1 MTATHALGWALVH
14 SLWQCALA
22 AVALALL
29 LAIVPARSARI
40 RYALATATL
49 VLTLALPLTTAV
61 RVGEASPATPGNGL
75 ATSAVASRP
84 ASDATPA
91 AQAASPEGAMVAQE
105 TPRGYAP
112 TTPAIAALRLA
123 SRSRTAL
130 EPVLPWIVA
139 LWLAGVLVLSARLAW
154 GWIATRRLGA
164 MGTRPAPV
172 ACVEALERLAA
183 RLRVSRPVRVLES
196 AVLQVPAVLGLVRPV
211 ILVPASALTG
221 LTPLQLDALLAHE
234 LAHVR
239 RYDYLVNLIQSVIET
254 LLFYHPAVWWISW
267 RVRQEREHC
276 CDDLAVAACGD
287 AHFYAAALLGMERL
301 RVAAPTLA
309 LTAAGGSLMDRV
321 RRLVAPAPTEI
332 FPRWA
337 AGVIAVTLVAAI
349 GGGSRLA
356 DRASSFV
363 APDGARTAPD
373 TVLRHPDPARP
384 LSERWDWARR
394 QAQQL
399 GGRSFWV
406 GYSVHP
412 PTGSA
417 RGGAADRAGDLQA
430 ESRGGGEGGLRGDR
444 LARLVGD
451 RAGDDDIALLFDFRE
466 SGGRPPVLRRAQPT
480 SFLLPVDFAGA
491 PLLWLGPADDRASLA
506 QLQALFAA
514 APTTDLK
521 EDLIAGVGLH
531 GSSDAVVPILGRW
544 LAGDARAS
552 VRAEAAEWLGH
563 RPTPAAVREL
573 ARAARADPDEDVREE
588 AAEALRHNALPAA
601 TDSLIALARAVD
613 DPETRRE
620 AVEELD
626 HKGDPRATA
635 ALIAIARDDR
645 DADVQHEAVEAL
657 GAIRDGSGVRAV
669 IDFARSHPNPD
680 VRSRAVET
688 LAEAAAPGVALAV
701 LKDVAYHDRDR
712 HVQRRAVE
720 ELKRVDDERA
730 IAALVEIARHHPVR
744 DVRREALKRLGDLE
758 TTDSATAALLE
769 ETASEGSDA
778 DLQRDAVAA
787 LGHLPGAQA
796 LAGLARLARTH
807 RSAEVRREAI
817 ERYAK
822 GAAPESARV
831 LLTERLANDR
841 SPSVQAEAIE
851 GLTELPN
858 QLGLAAVSEAARAHP
873 NRDVRAEARRRL
885 GERP

>member
-196 AVLQVPAVLGLVRPV
+196 AVLQVPAVLGWVRPV

-301 RVAAPTLA
+301 RVAAPAPPLA
-309 LTAAGGSLMDRV
+309 A
-321 RRLVAPAPTEI
+321 
-332 FPRWA
+332 
-337 AGVIAVTLVAAI
+337 
-349 GGGSRLA
+349 
-356 DRASSFV
+356 
-363 APDGARTAPD
+363 
-373 TVLRHPDPARP
+373 
-384 LSERWDWARR
+384 RWDWGRGHGV
-394 QAQQL
+394 QI

-406 GYSVHP
+406 GYGVPP

-417 RGGAADRAGDLQA
+417 GGGAADRAGELQP
-430 ESRGGGEGGLRGDR
+430 ESRGGGEGGLRGGR

-451 RAGDDDIALLFDFRE
+451 GAGADDIALL
-466 SGGRPPVLRRAQPT
+466 L
-480 SFLLPVDFAGA
+480 
-491 PLLWLGPADDRASLA
+491 
-506 QLQALFAA
+506 
-514 APTTDLK
+514 
-521 EDLIAGVGLH
+521 
-531 GSSDAVVPILGRW
+531 
-544 LAGDARAS
+544 
-552 VRAEAAEWLGH
+552 
-563 RPTPAAVREL
+563 
-573 ARAARADPDEDVREE
+573 DVRE
-588 AAEALRHNALPAA
+588 
-601 TDSLIALARAVD
+601 
-613 DPETRRE
+613 
-620 AVEELD
+620 
-626 HKGDPRATA
+626 
-635 ALIAIARDDR
+635 
-645 DADVQHEAVEAL
+645 
-657 GAIRDGSGVRAV
+657 
-669 IDFARSHPNPD
+669 
-680 VRSRAVET
+680 
-688 LAEAAAPGVALAV
+688 
-701 LKDVAYHDRDR
+701 
-712 HVQRRAVE
+712 
-720 ELKRVDDERA
+720 
-730 IAALVEIARHHPVR
+730 
-744 DVRREALKRLGDLE
+744 
-758 TTDSATAALLE
+758 
-769 ETASEGSDA
+769 
-778 DLQRDAVAA
+778 
-787 LGHLPGAQA
+787 
-796 LAGLARLARTH
+796 
-807 RSAEVRREAI
+807 
-817 ERYAK
+817 
-822 GAAPESARV
+822 
-831 LLTERLANDR
+831 
-841 SPSVQAEAIE
+841 
-851 GLTELPN
+851 
-858 QLGLAAVSEAARAHP
+858 
-873 NRDVRAEARRRL
+873 
-885 GERP
+885 